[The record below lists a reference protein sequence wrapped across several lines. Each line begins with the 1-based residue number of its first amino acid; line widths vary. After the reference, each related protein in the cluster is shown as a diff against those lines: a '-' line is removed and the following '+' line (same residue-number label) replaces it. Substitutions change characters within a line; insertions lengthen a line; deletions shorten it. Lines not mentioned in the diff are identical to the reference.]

1 MLRDLVTK
9 VHAGHGTRY
18 DLEEMRK
25 LGRIMQVACHCG
37 LGQTAPN
44 PVLDSLDQFPE
55 DWERRLRATTF
66 EPAFDLDAALEQA
79 RQLTGRSDPG
89 AYLREEELMLGAMP

>member
-1 MLRDLVTK
+1 MRDLVVK
-9 VHAGHGTRY
+9 VHTGHGTPY

-55 DWERRLRATTF
+55 AYQRRLCATTF
-66 EPAFDLDAALEQA
+66 EPAFDLNAALEDA
-79 RQLTGRSDPG
+79 RQLTGRSDAG
-89 AYLREEELMLGAMP
+89 AYLNEEDLMLGAMP